1 MRQTKTMQQHRRL
14 LWLCLLKLLGAARAY
29 TVFDDASWAVT
40 HDTLLDD
47 ILGANKQALY
57 DDYIRGCDEA
67 IESTGKSSTR
77 SGCAAQDRHRLK
89 MNSLQPSSVYNYTKH
104 GFLKRKA
111 PQELFDII
119 KEFYLEH
126 RSKAEVEWKAINT

>member
-1 MRQTKTMQQHRRL
+1 MQQHRYI
-14 LWLCLLKLLGAARAY
+14 LWLCLSNWIGIAWAY
-29 TVFDDASWAVT
+29 TAFDDASWAIT
-40 HDTLLDD
+40 HETLSDD
-47 ILGANKQALY
+47 ILRANKQALY

-67 IESTGKSSTR
+67 IQSTGKPSRSS
-77 SGCAAQDRHRLK
+77 CAAQDRQRLK

-111 PQELFDII
+111 PKELFDMI

-126 RSKAEVEWKAINT
+126 RSKAEIEWKAINT